1 VPSPLIK
8 LILEANRMKK
18 ITEHLQ
24 RPGVRYLLIGGT
36 VYVLELIIIILA
48 QRSGASDVVAVGISF
63 WIGLS
68 ISFALTKFVTFS
80 DKRVHP
86 KILVS
91 QVGLYMLLIGFN
103 FGFTILAVKLL
114 SGTVPP
120 TVSRTVALAITT
132 IWNFY
137 LYKTRIF
144 RPVEA
149 TPKGS

>member
-1 VPSPLIK
+1 
-8 LILEANRMKK
+8 MKN

-24 RPGVRYLLIGGT
+24 RPGLRYLLIGGT
-36 VYVLELIIIILA
+36 VYVLELLIIIFA
-48 QRSGASDVVAVGISF
+48 QRSGASDVVAVGMSF

-114 SGTVPP
+114 SGSVPP

-144 RPVEA
+144 RPVET
-149 TPKGS
+149 TPKAS